1 MRPATRNRR
10 RLRRGQRVRYLLDTH
25 VLIWWLQDN
34 RQLYP
39 SIKEIIANRAS
50 VIYVSVVSTWEIVV
64 KRDLGRLTFPVE
76 EIDEQLA
83 INAFT
88 SLPIRNE
95 HALALGE
102 IPMIHRDP
110 FDRLLIAQ
118 ALVES
123 MGLPTQDERVLVHPS
138 VEPDPWQRI
147 RPTGGVPR

>member
-1 MRPATRNRR
+1 
-10 RLRRGQRVRYLLDTH
+10 VRYLLDTH

-34 RQLYP
+34 RQLYA
-39 SIKEIIANRAS
+39 SIREIIANPAS

-64 KRDLGRLTFPVE
+64 KRSLGRLAFPVQ

-95 HALALGE
+95 HALALDK

-118 ALVES
+118 ALEES
-123 MGLPTQDERVLVHPS
+123 MWLLTQDERVLEYPS
-138 VEPDPWQRI
+138 VEPAP
-147 RPTGGVPR
+147 